1 MVHRTVE
8 IRVVSR
14 QNSDGNSTQINVT
27 LPGGDTRTF
36 SSLEEMPY
44 DLRALAQPLFSPT
57 VARRSRR
64 TGLLNRSQ
72 TGLPESD
79 GPAESGRMDGF
90 QWAETSKTSKRPLRR
105 RKCEIIHVWFD
116 LWAAGGGLAL
126 TVFPLMLIGSVLSGK
141 DPWTLWSWCA
151 LLLSA
156 VGLYL
161 MLAFLVN
168 CTRLTGDE
176 NGLTVDHGPL
186 PWFGNQHIP
195 REDLHQLFV
204 QVRNSGRTTEY
215 RLCAHTSSG
224 IRGLAGSGYDPDAL
238 RQYEQA
244 LEDYFGIKDRP
255 VRGNQYR

>member
-1 MVHRTVE
+1 MAHRTVE

-14 QNSDGNSTQINVT
+14 QNSDGKRTQISVT
-27 LPGGDTRTF
+27 LPDGDTRTF
-36 SSLEEMPY
+36 GSLEEMPD

-64 TGLLNRSQ
+64 TGLLKRSQ

-79 GPAESGRMDGF
+79 GPGEASRMDAF
-90 QWAETSKTSKRPLRR
+90 RTAETSNREKRPPRR
-105 RKCEIIHVWFD
+105 RKYEIIHWWFD
-116 LWAAGGGLAL
+116 PLAAGGGLAL

-141 DPWTLWSWCA
+141 DSWTFWSWCA

-156 VGLYL
+156 GGLYL

-168 CTRLTGDE
+168 RTRLTGDE
-176 NGLTVDHGPL
+176 NGLTVHHGPL
-186 PWFGNQHIP
+186 PWSGNQHIP

-204 QVRNSGRTTEY
+204 QVRNSSRANDY
-215 RLCAHTSSG
+215 SLCAHTSSG
-224 IRGLAGSGYDPDAL
+224 ICRLVGSGDDPNAL
-238 RQYEQA
+238 RQYEEE
-244 LEDYFGIKDRP
+244 LENYFGIEDRA